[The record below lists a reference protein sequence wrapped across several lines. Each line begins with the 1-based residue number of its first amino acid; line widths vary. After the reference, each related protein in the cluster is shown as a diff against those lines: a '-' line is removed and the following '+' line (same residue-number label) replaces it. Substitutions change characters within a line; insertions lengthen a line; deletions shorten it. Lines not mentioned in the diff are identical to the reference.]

1 MTAHRTICLAIAT
14 IFAAGGVPLAA
25 QASPFQYTAAQCS
38 YCAAWSEPEA
48 PRRVFGNTYYVGTHG
63 LSAILVTSDRG
74 HILIDGT
81 IPAMADSVIAH
92 IRALGFRVE
101 DVKLILNSH
110 AHFDHAGGIAAV
122 QRASGAEVA
131 ATKWSAEA
139 LRKGGSIPGDP
150 QYGSILPF
158 PPVANVRVIADGQVM
173 RVGPLALTAHVTPGH
188 TPGGTSW
195 SWQSCEG
202 VRCLDLVYADSQSP
216 VSADGFL
223 FSKSRAYPTAVHDF
237 QHSATTIEQL
247 PCDILLTPHPEASQL
262 LDRLAAN
269 GHNGPPLVDTA
280 GCSRYA
286 ATARKAVAKRL
297 DAEHGKPAP
306 LRPPR

>member
-1 MTAHRTICLAIAT
+1 MTANRTICVAVAT
-14 IFAAGGVPLAA
+14 FVAVAGVPVAA
-25 QASPFQYTAAQCS
+25 QTSPFHYTAAQCTG
-38 YCAAWSEPEA
+38 CAAWSVPEA

-63 LSAILVTSDRG
+63 LSAILITSDRG

-81 IPAMADSVIAH
+81 IPDMADTVIAH

-131 ATKWSAEA
+131 ATKWSAEV
-139 LRKGGSIPGDP
+139 LRKGASMPGDP
-150 QYGSILPF
+150 QYGMVLPF
-158 PPVANVRVIADGQVM
+158 PPVANVQVIGDGQVM
-173 RVGPLALTAHVTPGH
+173 RVGPLALTAHVTAGH

-216 VSADGFL
+216 ISANGFL
-223 FSKSRAYPTAVHDF
+223 FTKSRAYPTAVHDF
-237 QHSATTIEQL
+237 QHAAATIEQL
-247 PCDILLTPHPEASQL
+247 PCDILMTPHPEASQL

-269 GHNGPPLVDTA
+269 GHGAPPLVDTA

-286 ATARKAVAKRL
+286 ATAREAFAKRL
-297 DAEHGKPAP
+297 DSERGKSAKSGLPQ
-306 LRPPR
+306 